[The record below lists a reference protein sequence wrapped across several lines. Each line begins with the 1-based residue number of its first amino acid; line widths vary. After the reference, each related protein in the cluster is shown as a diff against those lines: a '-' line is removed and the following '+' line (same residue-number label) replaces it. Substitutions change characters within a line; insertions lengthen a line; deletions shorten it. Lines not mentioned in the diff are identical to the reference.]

1 MSGGSYGNSDKDW
14 SHYRE
19 SAERH
24 SNIRRLH
31 ERSISKSIS
40 ERERREAEHERV
52 RLETEAR
59 LAEEDRLRRLDEAR
73 RTVAEKKE
81 RKRREDIYDKK
92 CVRLGITK
100 PKTGVERVHIVL
112 VDNSGSNRLIARHL
126 RNSSGHLVSAL
137 RSIDPQSQIAFCYF
151 SDHCDGEGIRQEVD
165 YITPDEEGD
174 KILNSTVT
182 HIRDVSGGDEAEAIE
197 CALLDMCNL
206 DFGEAK
212 TKHLYLVTDVVG
224 HGMGLRSDDGCPFQ
238 RDWRN
243 SLDRVREVFD
253 SFEVIGCSE
262 NPHTG
267 KLQQQ
272 FVAPERL
279 AYDLIDLSQIREH
292 EHRLA
297 VTGNTLLFL
306 IARRRGT
313 QTAEMFLGFLY
324 EKWNSDPVFGA
335 NTDLRAKEA
344 IRRFAKYLET
354 PAEETERMLARIFG
368 E

>member
-1 MSGGSYGNSDKDW
+1 MSSDSYGNSDKGW
-14 SHYRE
+14 GHYRE
-19 SAERH
+19 SAERKTNLERC
-24 SNIRRLH
+24 SRRLTDTGV
-31 ERSISKSIS
+31 S
-40 ERERREAEHERV
+40 ESERREVEHERN

-59 LAEEDRLRRLDEAR
+59 LAEGDRLRRLEEAR
-73 RTVAEKKE
+73 RTAEEKKE
-81 RKRREDIYDKK
+81 RKKREKVYDKK
-92 CVRLGITK
+92 YVRLGITK
-100 PKTGVERVHIVL
+100 PKEGVERVHIVL

-151 SDHCDGEGIRQEVD
+151 SDHCDGDGIRQEVD
-165 YITPDEEGD
+165 YISPDEEGD

-197 CALLDMCNL
+197 CMLNEMCKL
-206 DFGEAK
+206 DFGKAK

-238 RDWRN
+238 RDWRD
-243 SLDRVREVFD
+243 SLARVREVFD
-253 SFEVIGCSE
+253 SFEVVGCSD

-272 FVAPERL
+272 FVAPKRL

-297 VTGNTLLFL
+297 ITGNTLLFL
-306 IARRRGT
+306 IARRMGT

-354 PAEETERMLARIFG
+354 PAEETEKMLAKIFG